1 MKSRTKKKDEL
12 NILQDL
18 ENLQPVLVERKRVD
32 SKKRRKVAGPFS
44 EADYAS
50 VSRTSKGDNATVTD
64 DGLSMGATSPTRIE
78 GKANELRELND
89 LKIQISVESNE
100 EAKVR

>member
-1 MKSRTKKKDEL
+1 M
-12 NILQDL
+12 
-18 ENLQPVLVERKRVD
+18 LVERKRVD
-32 SKKRRKVAGPFS
+32 SKKRRKVAGPLS

-64 DGLSMGATSPTRIE
+64 DGFSMGATSPARNE